1 MQDHIKVFELVL
13 NLSLISNKAQNLFSG
28 ISSLMNIVSITNI
41 KIFSN
46 ERGEYKL

>member
-13 NLSLISNKAQNLFSG
+13 NLSLISNKAQNLFSV

-46 ERGEYKL
+46 ERDEYKL

>member
-13 NLSLISNKAQNLFSG
+13 NLSLISNKAQSLFSV

-46 ERGEYKL
+46 ERDEYKL

>member
-13 NLSLISNKAQNLFSG
+13 NLSLISNKAQNLFSV
-28 ISSLMNIVSITNI
+28 ISSLMSTVSITNV

-46 ERGEYKL
+46 ERD

>member
-1 MQDHIKVFELVL
+1 MQDHIKVFELML
-13 NLSLISNKAQNLFSG
+13 NLSLISNKAQNLFSV

-46 ERGEYKL
+46 ERDEYKL